1 MPFLPGQSGNP
12 NGRPKR
18 EAEAAAL
25 DTFRKRFNN
34 GSFAEVL
41 DALMR
46 QDKKGNVAAIKL
58 ILEYLLGKP
67 SQEIDLNQDGELKIT
82 VEYVKAND
90 TTT

>member
-1 MPFLPGQSGNP
+1 MPFQPGQSGNP

-34 GSFAEVL
+34 GNFAEVL

-46 QDKKGNVAAIKL
+46 QAKKGNMAAIKL
-58 ILEYLLGKP
+58 VMEYLLGKP
-67 SQEIDLNQDGELKIT
+67 VQELDMNQDGDLRIT
-82 VEYVKAND
+82 VEYVKSED
-90 TTT
+90 TTA